1 MVYLIYGLV
10 YLGSLLM
17 VFNIHGFIRFT
28 RMVSKRERWEKGK
41 IILYIPIMLLIMFLL
56 GYLVVGIFGKPDI
69 VMSGIL
75 FGGSIF
81 VFIMYILL
89 GRITQKV
96 IENEQL
102 EAKLTVTQESNRA
115 KTEFLSGISHEM
127 RTPLNAIIG
136 LDNMALKEDGLADS
150 TRDYLEKINLSSK
163 HMLGLV
169 NNILDMNSMETG
181 TFAINDEE
189 FALCDAIGQVNVI
202 AETMCKEKDLT
213 YICTLAE
220 DVDGSYIGDEIRL
233 KRILLSLLDNAVKFT
248 DPPGKV
254 ELDIKKSLDT
264 DVGTVLVFTVKD
276 TGIGIDEEFLPNV
289 FGVFTREDASATS
302 SYGGTGIGLAVTKNV
317 TNLLGGTITAT
328 SIKGVGSSFVVTLPL
343 TPVHTAEDEAAAK
356 TAETVSLEGRRIMVV
371 EDIPVNAEIVMDLL
385 ELEGAET
392 EHAENGKIAV
402 DMFTESAAGY
412 YDAILMDLRMP
423 VMDGLTAT
431 KRIRSLNREDAKTV
445 PIIALTAN
453 AFSSD
458 VRECLDVGMN
468 AHLAKPADSDQLYE
482 TLKNEIGKNL
492 RMKGANVQ

>member
-1 MVYLIYGLV
+1 MEYLIYGLI
-10 YLGSLLM
+10 YLGSILM
-17 VFNIHGFIRFT
+17 LFNIYGFIRFM

-41 IILYIPIMLLIMFLL
+41 VILHIPVILLILFLL
-56 GYLVVGIFGKPDI
+56 GYLAVGIFGKSDI
-69 VMSGIL
+69 IMSGIL

-89 GRITQKV
+89 GRITQK
-96 IENEQL
+96 IFENEQL
-102 EAKLTVTQESNRA
+102 ESKLRVTQESNRA

-136 LDNMALKEDGLADS
+136 LDKMALNEDGIADS
-150 TRDYLEKINLSSK
+150 TRDYLEKINLSAK

-181 TFAINDEE
+181 AFAINDEE
-189 FALCDAIGQVNVI
+189 FALRDVIGQVNVI

-213 YICTLAE
+213 YICSQSD
-220 DVDGSYIGDEIRL
+220 DVEGNYIGDEMRV
-233 KRILLSLLDNAVKFT
+233 KQILLSLLDNAVKFT

-254 ELDIKKSLDT
+254 ELDIKKGLDP
-264 DVGTVLVFTVKD
+264 DVGDVLVFTVKD
-276 TGIGIDEEFLPNV
+276 TGIGIDEEFLPNI
-289 FGVFTREDASATS
+289 FGVFTKEDASTTS
-302 SYGGTGIGLAVTKNV
+302 SYGGSGIGLAVTKNV

-328 SIKGVGSSFVVTLPL
+328 SIKDVGSSFVVTLPL
-343 TPVHTAEDEAAAK
+343 TPVQAAEDEAEAVV
-356 TAETVSLEGRRIMVV
+356 TETLEGRRILVV
-371 EDIPVNAEIVMDLL
+371 EDIKINAEIVMDLL
-385 ELEGAET
+385 EIEGAET
-392 EHAENGKIAV
+392 EHAENGKVAV
-402 DMFTESAAGY
+402 DMFTASAAGY

-431 KRIRSLNREDAKTV
+431 KRIRALNREDAKTV

-482 TLKNEIGKNL
+482 TLKTAISKNL
-492 RMKGANVQ
+492 KTKGA

>member
-1 MVYLIYGLV
+1 MVYLIYGMI
-10 YLGSLLM
+10 YLGSFLM
-17 VFNIHGFIRFT
+17 VFNIFGFIRFT

-41 IILYIPIMLLIMFLL
+41 AILNIPVLLLIMFLL
-56 GYLVVGIFGKPDI
+56 GYLIVGIFGKPDI

-89 GRITQKV
+89 GRITQKI

-102 EAKLTVTQESNRA
+102 ETKLMVTQESNRA

-136 LDNMALKEDGLADS
+136 LDKMALNEDDLTDS
-150 TRDYLEKINLSSK
+150 TRDYLEKINLSAK

-181 TFAINDEE
+181 SFAINDEE

-213 YICTLAE
+213 YICSHSE
-220 DVDGSYIGDEIRL
+220 DVCGSYIGDEMRI
-233 KRILLSLLDNAVKFT
+233 KQILLSLLDNAVKFT
-248 DPPGKV
+248 DAPGKG
-254 ELDIKKSLDT
+254 ELNIKKSVDT
-264 DVGTVLVFTVKD
+264 TVGDVLVFTVKD
-276 TGIGIDEEFLPNV
+276 TGIGIDDEFLPNI
-289 FGVFTREDASATS
+289 FGVFTKEDASTTS
-302 SYGGTGIGLAVTKNV
+302 SYGGTGIGLAVTKSV

-328 SIKGVGSSFVVTLPL
+328 SIKGVGSAFVVTLPL
-343 TPVHTAEDEAAAK
+343 TPVEVTDDAATAVTE
-356 TAETVSLEGRRIMVV
+356 SLEGRRILVV

-385 ELEGAET
+385 ELEDAIT

-402 DMFTESAAGY
+402 DMFNASPIDY

-431 KRIRSLNREDAKTV
+431 KRIRALNREDAKTV

-482 TLKNEIGKNL
+482 TLKIAISRSL
-492 RMKGANVQ
+492 RTKGA